1 MKKYGLILAA
11 LATAGVS
18 GGLSGGAFAQAQ
30 GGRLSH
36 LQAGALQRFCQSPQ
50 TVKVCDAYVS
60 GVSDAITLVETAAG
74 PNVARD
80 VCIPGPTTAQQMR
93 GVLLGYL
100 SKHPDR
106 LSSDVGPVTYDAFKA
121 AFPCGGPSKP

>member
-1 MKKYGLILAA
+1 MNRFKTLSASCLVMAA
-11 LATAGVS
+11 LAVPAARADT
-18 GGLSGGAFAQAQ
+18 Q

-50 TVKVCDAYVS
+50 TAKICDAYVS
-60 GVSDAITLVETAAG
+60 GLSDGITLVETAAG

-106 LSSDVGPVTYDAFKA
+106 LGSDVGPVTYDAFKA
-121 AFPCGGPSKP
+121 AFPCAGGGASKP

>member
-1 MKKYGLILAA
+1 MNRLGLILAA
-11 LATAGVS
+11 VATFGMS
-18 GGLSGGAFAQAQ
+18 GAAFAEAQ

-36 LQAGALQRFCQSPQ
+36 LPAGALQRFCQSPQ

-106 LSSDVGPVTYDAFKA
+106 LSNDVGPVTYDAFKA
-121 AFPCGGPSKP
+121 AFPCGGGAAKP